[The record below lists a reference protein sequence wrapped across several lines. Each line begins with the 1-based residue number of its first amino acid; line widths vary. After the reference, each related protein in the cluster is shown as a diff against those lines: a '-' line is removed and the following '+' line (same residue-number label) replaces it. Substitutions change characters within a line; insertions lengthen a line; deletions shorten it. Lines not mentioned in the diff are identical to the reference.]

1 MSRIMAVERR
11 STAAKNTTATRTWKR
26 EGKKKGVSKPNPY
39 VDDKKKS
46 DELRIKQKR
55 TYQYSSTPA
64 SFSSSSAARPLLPPL
79 PRLAHLHPARSRH
92 HHHHHHPAGRSHLLA
107 QILVQDADGAT
118 ARLRRR
124 THYPENQRREGSRIA
139 GEGFDCPRRGRG
151 RRRDRSRCGRRSG
164 CRSARGR
171 VCAGDGRL
179 RACVRVSAGE
189 GGEEGGMRTP
199 RATGAGARVR
209 EGAEGVT
216 FGADFDFGFA
226 YDFGSFE
233 REDGHASALSRAAPA
248 SASAREQ
255 EQGGHST
262 ASTRR
267 ATQALARVSGRVA
280 TRAPAPARTRRAP
293 GTGARAARAGTAGAR
308 AAGSTA
314 AAAVCAAMMSFSP
327 SSSRAEAEAEAEVG
341 AGGRDAGG
349 GSTAARVRACV
360 AARAEAAM
368 PVPVPVVLVRAA
380 GPVLRA
386 HVSCR
391 AHALP
396 VLLRL
401 PRRRWRRAGGAAG
414 ARGAAGM

>member
-1 MSRIMAVERR
+1 M
-11 STAAKNTTATRTWKR
+11 
-26 EGKKKGVSKPNPY
+26 
-39 VDDKKKS
+39 
-46 DELRIKQKR
+46 
-55 TYQYSSTPA
+55 
-64 SFSSSSAARPLLPPL
+64 
-79 PRLAHLHPARSRH
+79 
-92 HHHHHHPAGRSHLLA
+92 
-107 QILVQDADGAT
+107 
-118 ARLRRR
+118 
-124 THYPENQRREGSRIA
+124 
-139 GEGFDCPRRGRG
+139 
-151 RRRDRSRCGRRSG
+151 
-164 CRSARGR
+164 
-171 VCAGDGRL
+171 
-179 RACVRVSAGE
+179 RVSAGE

-216 FGADFDFGFA
+216 FGADFDFGLA
-226 YDFGSFE
+226 YDFGRGSGPVFE

-267 ATQALARVSGRVA
+267 AAQALARVSGRVATRVSGRVA

-314 AAAVCAAMMSFSP
+314 AAAACVAMMSFSSSS
-327 SSSRAEAEAEAEVG
+327 SSSRAEAEAG

-368 PVPVPVVLVRAA
+368 PVPVPVPVPVVHAA

-401 PRRRWRRAGGAAG
+401 PRRRCWRRAGGAAG

>member
-1 MSRIMAVERR
+1 
-11 STAAKNTTATRTWKR
+11 
-26 EGKKKGVSKPNPY
+26 
-39 VDDKKKS
+39 
-46 DELRIKQKR
+46 
-55 TYQYSSTPA
+55 
-64 SFSSSSAARPLLPPL
+64 
-79 PRLAHLHPARSRH
+79 
-92 HHHHHHPAGRSHLLA
+92 
-107 QILVQDADGAT
+107 
-118 ARLRRR
+118 
-124 THYPENQRREGSRIA
+124 
-139 GEGFDCPRRGRG
+139 
-151 RRRDRSRCGRRSG
+151 
-164 CRSARGR
+164 
-171 VCAGDGRL
+171 
-179 RACVRVSAGE
+179 
-189 GGEEGGMRTP
+189 MRTP

-216 FGADFDFGFA
+216 FGADFDFGLA
-226 YDFGSFE
+226 YDFDRGSGPVFE

-267 ATQALARVSGRVA
+267 AAQALARVSGRVA
-280 TRAPAPARTRRAP
+280 TRAPASARTRRAP

-314 AAAVCAAMMSFSP
+314 AAAACAAMMSFSSSS
-327 SSSRAEAEAEAEVG
+327 SSSRAEAEAG

-368 PVPVPVVLVRAA
+368 PVPVPVVHAA

-386 HVSCR
+386 HVSFR

-401 PRRRWRRAGGAAG
+401 PRRRCWRRAGGAAG

>member
-1 MSRIMAVERR
+1 
-11 STAAKNTTATRTWKR
+11 
-26 EGKKKGVSKPNPY
+26 
-39 VDDKKKS
+39 
-46 DELRIKQKR
+46 
-55 TYQYSSTPA
+55 
-64 SFSSSSAARPLLPPL
+64 
-79 PRLAHLHPARSRH
+79 
-92 HHHHHHPAGRSHLLA
+92 
-107 QILVQDADGAT
+107 
-118 ARLRRR
+118 
-124 THYPENQRREGSRIA
+124 
-139 GEGFDCPRRGRG
+139 
-151 RRRDRSRCGRRSG
+151 
-164 CRSARGR
+164 
-171 VCAGDGRL
+171 
-179 RACVRVSAGE
+179 
-189 GGEEGGMRTP
+189 MRTP

-216 FGADFDFGFA
+216 FGADFDFGLA
-226 YDFGSFE
+226 YDFDRGSGPVFE

-248 SASAREQ
+248 SAPAREQ

-267 ATQALARVSGRVA
+267 TQALARVSGRVA

-308 AAGSTA
+308 GAGSTA
-314 AAAVCAAMMSFSP
+314 AAAACAAMMSFS
-327 SSSRAEAEAEAEVG
+327 SSSRAEAEAG

-368 PVPVPVVLVRAA
+368 PVPVPVPVVQAA

-386 HVSCR
+386 HVSFR

-401 PRRRWRRAGGAAG
+401 PRRRCWRRAGGAAG

>member
-1 MSRIMAVERR
+1 M
-11 STAAKNTTATRTWKR
+11 
-26 EGKKKGVSKPNPY
+26 
-39 VDDKKKS
+39 
-46 DELRIKQKR
+46 
-55 TYQYSSTPA
+55 
-64 SFSSSSAARPLLPPL
+64 
-79 PRLAHLHPARSRH
+79 
-92 HHHHHHPAGRSHLLA
+92 
-107 QILVQDADGAT
+107 QDADGAT

-124 THYPENQRREGSRIA
+124 THYLENQRREGTRIA
-139 GEGFDCPRRGRG
+139 GEGFGCPRRGRG
-151 RRRDRSRCGRRSG
+151 RDRHRARSRCGRRSG
-164 CRSARGR
+164 CRSARGG
-171 VCAGDGRL
+171 AGDGRL
-179 RACVRVSAGE
+179 GGCVRVSAGE

-216 FGADFDFGFA
+216 FGADFDFGLA
-226 YDFGSFE
+226 YDFDRGSGPVFE

-267 ATQALARVSGRVA
+267 AAQALARVSGRVA

-314 AAAVCAAMMSFSP
+314 AAAACAAMMSFSP
-327 SSSRAEAEAEAEVG
+327 SSSRAEAEAEAEAEAG

-368 PVPVPVVLVRAA
+368 PVPVPVPVVHAA

-401 PRRRWRRAGGAAG
+401 PRRRCWRRAGGAAG

>member
-1 MSRIMAVERR
+1 M
-11 STAAKNTTATRTWKR
+11 
-26 EGKKKGVSKPNPY
+26 
-39 VDDKKKS
+39 
-46 DELRIKQKR
+46 
-55 TYQYSSTPA
+55 
-64 SFSSSSAARPLLPPL
+64 
-79 PRLAHLHPARSRH
+79 
-92 HHHHHHPAGRSHLLA
+92 
-107 QILVQDADGAT
+107 
-118 ARLRRR
+118 
-124 THYPENQRREGSRIA
+124 
-139 GEGFDCPRRGRG
+139 
-151 RRRDRSRCGRRSG
+151 
-164 CRSARGR
+164 
-171 VCAGDGRL
+171 CAGDGRL
-179 RACVRVSAGE
+179 RACVRVSACE

-199 RATGAGARVR
+199 RATDARVR

-216 FGADFDFGFA
+216 FGADFDFGLA
-226 YDFGSFE
+226 YDFDRGSGPVFE

-248 SASAREQ
+248 SAPAREQ

-267 ATQALARVSGRVA
+267 AQALARVSGRVA

-314 AAAVCAAMMSFSP
+314 AAAVCVAMMSFSP
-327 SSSRAEAEAEAEVG
+327 SSSSSSRAEAEAG

-368 PVPVPVVLVRAA
+368 PVPVPVVLVHAA

-386 HVSCR
+386 HVSFR

-401 PRRRWRRAGGAAG
+401 PRRRCWRRAGGAAG